1 MFQIGIQR
9 GGNKNS
15 LPQGSGALPAL
26 PGNAKLAT
34 TRAMQSQWNDDT
46 AKQMVEAY
54 GAEGVNEDI
63 ALRVYTTRLIGRD
76 PLLVLH
82 GGGNTSV
89 KTRATDDLGQEHEVI
104 AVKGSGADMA
114 DMEPWGLPAV
124 KLAPL
129 RELRALGELSD
140 ESMVNVQRLNLLD
153 ASAPNPS
160 VETLLHAFLPHKFID
175 HTHAAAVLS
184 LVDQPDGEALAR
196 EVYDGRMGIVPYI
209 APGFGLA
216 KAAAQV
222 FEEKPDVE
230 GLILHKHGIFTFGE
244 TAREAYE
251 RMIEMVSLAESRLRQ
266 GRPVV
271 FPKGEIASSLESAAE
286 IAPILRGACAIR
298 KEGAEPIRFVA
309 ELRTGPEI
317 FGYVNGAELQSYS
330 QRGVVTPDH
339 IIRTKNK
346 PLVVPAPV
354 AGKLDDFADAVKA
367 AVDRFIADYDAYF
380 ARENTAVGGTKTKLD
395 PMPRVILVP
404 GIGLFGLGRTAK
416 DAAIA
421 GDLAENT
428 VRVVTDA
435 EAIGRYDPLP
445 EADLFAL
452 EYWSLEQAKLKGAVT
467 KPLTG
472 QIAVVTG
479 AGAIG
484 AATAKALAAD
494 GAAVA
499 IFDIDGEAAKRA
511 AAEVKG
517 LGLQC
522 DVTKPD
528 DVARAFAA
536 LCDRFGGVDILV
548 SNAGAAWQGR
558 IGEVSDE
565 TLRKSFEL
573 NFFAHQTV
581 AQAAVRVMLK
591 QGTGGVL
598 LFNISKQAVNPG
610 QNFGPYGLPKA
621 ATMLLMRQ
629 YALDYGADGIRSNG
643 VNADRIRSGLLTDE
657 MIAARSKARG
667 LSEADYMSGNLLH
680 AEVTADDVAQAFLA
694 LAKAR
699 KTTGHVETVDGGNIA
714 AALR

>member
-1 MFQIGIQR
+1 
-9 GGNKNS
+9 
-15 LPQGSGALPAL
+15 
-26 PGNAKLAT
+26 
-34 TRAMQSQWNDDT
+34 MQSQWNDKT
-46 AKQMVEAY
+46 AREAVDAY
-54 GAEGVNEDI
+54 AAKGVGEDV
-63 ALRVYTTRLIGRD
+63 ALRVYTTRLIGGD

-89 KTRATDDLGQEHEVI
+89 KNRARDDLGQEHEVI
-104 AVKGSGADMA
+104 CVKGSGADMA
-114 DMEPWGLPAV
+114 DIEPWGLPAV
-124 KLAPL
+124 KLGP
-129 RELRALGELSD
+129 LRALRALEALSD
-140 ESMVNVQRLNLLD
+140 EAMVNVQRLNLLD
-153 ASAPNPS
+153 ATAPNPS

-196 EVYDGRMGIVPYI
+196 EVYNGRMGIVPYI

-216 KAAAQV
+216 KAAVEV
-222 FEEKPDVE
+222 FEQDPNVE
-230 GLILHKHGIFTFGE
+230 GLILHKHGIFTFGA

-266 GRPVV
+266 GRPIV
-271 FPKGEIASSLESAAE
+271 FQPRKITEPVAVASE
-286 IAPILRGACAIR
+286 IAPIIRGAAALPPQ
-298 KEGAEPIRFVA
+298 KAGAEPTRFVMTF
-309 ELRTGPEI
+309 RTGPEI
-317 FGYVNGAELQSYS
+317 LAYVNGAEIEAYS

-339 IIRTKNK
+339 IIRTKNT
-346 PLVVPAPV
+346 PLVLPPPE
-354 AGKLDDFADAVKA
+354 AGKLEDFAATVKRAV
-367 AVDRFIADYDAYF
+367 ADFVSRYDWYF

-395 PMPRVILVP
+395 SSPRVALVP
-404 GIGLFGLGRTAK
+404 GVGLFGLGRTAK
-416 DAAIA
+416 DAHMAA
-421 GDLAENT
+421 DLAENT

-435 EAIGRYDPLP
+435 EAIGTYEPLP
-445 EADLFAL
+445 ESDLFAL
-452 EYWSLEQAKLKGAVT
+452 EYWSLEQAKLKGAEA

-472 QIAVVTG
+472 QVAVVTG

-484 AATAKALAAD
+484 SATAKALAGD

-499 IFDIDGEAAKRA
+499 ILDVDGA
-511 AAEVKG
+511 AAERSAGAIKG

-522 DVTKPD
+522 DVTKPE
-528 DVARAFAA
+528 DVRAAFARVCEA
-536 LCDRFGGVDILV
+536 FGGVDIVV

-565 TLRKSFEL
+565 TLRQSFEL

-581 AQAAVRVMLK
+581 AKEAVRIMLQ
-591 QGTGGVL
+591 QGTGGAL

-610 QNFGPYGLPKA
+610 TNFGPYGLPKA

-629 YALDYGADGIRSNG
+629 YALDYGGDGIRSNG

-657 MIAARSKARG
+657 MIKARSTARG
-667 LSEADYMSGNLLH
+667 LSEADYMGGNLLG

-699 KTTGHVETVDGGNIA
+699 RTTGHIETVDGGNIA

>member
-1 MFQIGIQR
+1 
-9 GGNKNS
+9 
-15 LPQGSGALPAL
+15 
-26 PGNAKLAT
+26 
-34 TRAMQSQWNDDT
+34 MQSQWNDDT
-46 AKQMVEAY
+46 AKKMVEAF
-54 GAEGVNEDI
+54 GAEGVHEDI
-63 ALRVYTTRLIGRD
+63 ALRVYTTRLLGRD

-89 KTRATDDLGQEHEVI
+89 KSTATDDLGQEHAVI

-114 DMEPWGLPAV
+114 DIEPWGLPAV
-124 KLAPL
+124 KLGPL
-129 RELRALGELSD
+129 RELRALDDLSD
-140 ESMVNVQRLNLLD
+140 ESMVNVQRLNLLN
-153 ASAPNPS
+153 AAAPNPS
-160 VETLLHAFLPHKFID
+160 VETLLHAFLPHKFVD

-222 FEEKPDVE
+222 FDEKPDVE

-271 FPKGEIASSLESAAE
+271 FPKRKIAASLETAAE
-286 IAPILRGACAIR
+286 IAPILRGACAVR
-298 KEGAEPIRFVA
+298 RDGAEPIRFIA
-309 ELRTGPEI
+309 ELRTGPAI
-317 FGYVNGAELQSYS
+317 LDYVNGVELASYS

-346 PLVVPAPV
+346 PLMVPAPET
-354 AGKLDDFADAVKA
+354 GRLDDFAAAVKDAVET
-367 AVDRFIADYDAYF
+367 FIAGYDTYF
-380 ARENTAVGGTKTKLD
+380 ARENAAVGGTKTKLD
-395 PMPRVILVP
+395 AMPRVILVP
-404 GIGLFGLGRTAK
+404 GVGLFGLGRSAK
-416 DAAIA
+416 DASIA

-452 EYWSLEQAKLKGAVT
+452 EYWSLEQAKLKGAVV

-484 AATAKALAAD
+484 AATARALATD

-499 IFDIDGEAAKRA
+499 LLDIDGEAAKKA
-511 AAEVKG
+511 AAGVKG

-522 DVTKPD
+522 DVTKPA

-536 LCDRFGGVDILV
+536 VCDRFGGVDILV

-581 AQAAVRVMLK
+581 AQAAVRIMLK
-591 QGTGGVL
+591 QGTGGAL

-643 VNADRIRSGLLTDE
+643 VNADRIRSGLLTDA
-657 MIAARSKARG
+657 MVAARSKARG
-667 LSEADYMSGNLLH
+667 LSEAEYMSGNLLQT
-680 AEVTADDVAQAFLA
+680 EVTADDVAQAFLG

>member
-1 MFQIGIQR
+1 
-9 GGNKNS
+9 
-15 LPQGSGALPAL
+15 
-26 PGNAKLAT
+26 
-34 TRAMQSQWNDDT
+34 MQSQWDDKT
-46 AKQMVEAY
+46 AKEAVETY
-54 GAEGVNEDI
+54 GAQGVNEDI

-89 KTRATDDLGQEHEVI
+89 KTRATDDLGMEYEVI

-114 DMEPWGLPAV
+114 DMEPWGLSAV
-124 KLAPL
+124 KLGPL
-129 RELRALGELSD
+129 REMRALNALSD
-140 ESMVNVQRLNLLD
+140 EAMVNVQRLNLLN

-160 VETLLHAFLPHKFID
+160 VETLLHAFLPHKFVD

-184 LVDQPDGEALAR
+184 LVDQPDGEALAH

-209 APGFGLA
+209 APGFALA
-216 KAAAQV
+216 KAAADV
-222 FEEKPDVE
+222 FDEKPDVE

-244 TAREAYE
+244 AAREAYE

-271 FPKGEIASSLESAAE
+271 FQKAQLPSDLAPAAE
-286 IAPILRGACAIR
+286 IAPILRGACAVR
-298 KEGAEPIRFVA
+298 NDGAEPIRFIA

-317 FGYVNGAELQSYS
+317 SEYVNGVDLASYS

-339 IIRTKNK
+339 IIRTKNT
-346 PLVVPAPV
+346 PLLVPAPE
-354 AGKLDDFADAVKA
+354 AGKLDDFARDVRT
-367 AVDRFIADYDAYF
+367 AVDRFVSDYDAYF
-380 ARENTAVGGTKTKLD
+380 ARENAAVGGIKTKLD
-395 PMPRVILVP
+395 PMPRVVLVP

-416 DAAIA
+416 DASIA

-428 VRVVTDA
+428 IRVVTDA

-445 EADLFAL
+445 EHDLFAL
-452 EYWSLEQAKLKGAVT
+452 EYWSLEQAKLKGRMV

-472 QIAVVTG
+472 QVAVVTG

-484 AATAKALAAD
+484 AATVKALAGD

-499 IFDIDGEAAKRA
+499 VLDIDGESAENV

-517 LGLQC
+517 LGLLC

-528 DVARAFAA
+528 RVARAFAA
-536 LCDRFGGVDILV
+536 VCERFGGVDILV

-565 TLRKSFEL
+565 VLRESFEL

-581 AQAAVRVMLK
+581 AQAAVRSMLK
-591 QGTGGVL
+591 QDTGGVL

-629 YALDYGADGIRSNG
+629 YALDYGAEGIRSNG

-667 LSEADYMSGNLLH
+667 LSEAEYMSGNLLH
-680 AEVTADDVAQAFLA
+680 AEVKADDVAQAFLA

>member
-1 MFQIGIQR
+1 
-9 GGNKNS
+9 
-15 LPQGSGALPAL
+15 LPEVT
-26 PGNAKLAT
+26 KLAK

-46 AKQMVEAY
+46 AKQTVEAY
-54 GAEGVNEDI
+54 DAEGVNEDI

-124 KLAPL
+124 KLEPL
-129 RELRALGELSD
+129 RKMRALDALSD
-140 ESMVNVQRLNLLD
+140 EAMVNLQRLNLLD

-160 VETLLHAFLPHKFID
+160 VETLLHAFLPHKFVD

-271 FPKGEIASSLESAAE
+271 FPAAQIAGSLETAAE
-286 IAPILRGACAIR
+286 IAPILRGACAI
-298 KEGAEPIRFVA
+298 KKDNAEPIRFIA

-317 FGYVNGAELQSYS
+317 LDYVNGAELASYS

-339 IIRTKNK
+339 IIRTKNR
-346 PLVVPAPV
+346 PLVVPVPE
-354 AGKLDDFADAVKA
+354 AGKLDDFGA
-367 AVDRFIADYDAYF
+367 AVQAAVEQFAAEYDTYF
-380 ARENTAVGGTKTKLD
+380 ARENEAVGNTKTKLD

-404 GIGLFGLGRTAK
+404 GVGLFGLGRTAK

-428 VRVVTDA
+428 IRVVTDA

-452 EYWSLEQAKLKGAVT
+452 EYWSLEQAKLKGAVM

-484 AATAKALAAD
+484 AATARALAGD

-499 IFDIDGEAAKRA
+499 LFDIDGEAAKKA

-517 LGLQC
+517 LGLAC
-522 DVTKPD
+522 DVTKPEQ
-528 DVARAFAA
+528 VKEAFAA
-536 LCDRFGGVDILV
+536 VCERFGGVDILV

-558 IGEVSDE
+558 IGDVSDE
-565 TLRKSFEL
+565 TLRQSFEL

-581 AQAAVRVMLK
+581 AREAVRIMQK
-591 QGTGGVL
+591 QDTGGVL

-643 VNADRIRSGLLTDE
+643 VNADRIRSGLLTGE

-667 LSEADYMSGNLLH
+667 VSEADYMSGNLLR

>member
-1 MFQIGIQR
+1 M
-9 GGNKNS
+9 K
-15 LPQGSGALPAL
+15 
-26 PGNAKLAT
+26 
-34 TRAMQSQWNDDT
+34 SQWSDT
-46 AKQMVEAY
+46 AARDTVEAY
-54 GAEGVNEDI
+54 AAKGVGPDI
-63 ALRVYTTRLIGRD
+63 ALRVYTTRLLGRD

-89 KTRATDDLGQEHEVI
+89 KTKARDDLGEEHEVI

-114 DMEPWGLPAV
+114 DIEPWGLPAV
-124 KLAPL
+124 KLGPL
-129 RELRALGELSD
+129 RKLRALEALSD
-140 ESMVNVQRLNLLD
+140 EAMVNVQRLNLLD
-153 ASAPNPS
+153 SAAPNPS
-160 VETLLHAFLPHKFID
+160 VETLLHAFLPHKFVD

-184 LVDQPDGEALAR
+184 LVDQPDGAALAR

-222 FEEKPDVE
+222 FEEKSDVE
-230 GLILHKHGIFTFGE
+230 GLILHKHGIFTFGAN
-244 TAREAYE
+244 AREAYE

-266 GRPVV
+266 GRPIV
-271 FPKGEIASSLESAAE
+271 FPARPLAGAPARAAE
-286 IAPILRGACAIR
+286 IAPIIRGACAIR
-298 KEGAEPIRFVA
+298 KENAEPIRFIA
-309 ELRTGPEI
+309 EFRTAPEI
-317 FGYVNGAELQSYS
+317 LSYVNGAELSSYS

-339 IIRTKNK
+339 IIRTKNR
-346 PLVVPAPV
+346 PLVVPPPGT
-354 AGKLDDFADAVKA
+354 GKLGDFARAVRE
-367 AVDRFIADYDAYF
+367 AVTKFVADYDAYF
-380 ARENTAVGGTKTKLD
+380 ARENASVGGTKTKLD
-395 PMPRVILVP
+395 SSPRVVLVP
-404 GIGLFGLGRTAK
+404 GVGLFGLGRTAK

-421 GDLAENT
+421 ADLAENT
-428 VRVVTDA
+428 VKVVIDA
-435 EAIGRYDPLP
+435 EAIGRYEPLP
-445 EADLFAL
+445 ESDLFAL
-452 EYWSLEQAKLKGAVT
+452 EYWSLEQAKLKGAVG

-499 IFDIDGEAAKRA
+499 VLDIDGEAAKKVA
-511 AAEVKG
+511 AAIKG

-528 DVARAFAA
+528 EVRSAFASV
-536 LCDRFGGVDILV
+536 CERFGGVDILV

-558 IGEVSDE
+558 IGDVSDAL
-565 TLRKSFEL
+565 LRQSFEL

-581 AQAAVRVMLK
+581 AQAAVRIMLK

-598 LFNISKQAVNPG
+598 LFNLSKQAVNPG
-610 QNFGPYGLPKA
+610 ANFGPYGLPKA

-643 VNADRIRSGLLTDE
+643 VNADRVRSGLLTDA
-657 MIAARSKARG
+657 MIRDRAKARG
-667 LSEADYMSGNLLH
+667 VSEADYMSGNLLH
-680 AEVTADDVAQAFLA
+680 SEVTADDVAQAFVA

-699 KTTGHVETVDGGNIA
+699 KTTGHIETVDGGNIA